1 MRQATVTVYCY
12 VDCVHAMVTEAM
24 AWWPSEK
31 MWEISESLGQT
42 HLQKRRMTNWR
53 AQTLRVLQEVDESQ
67 RDSTKLPN
75 IGALERMGHG
85 DAFTV

>member
-1 MRQATVTVYCY
+1 MRQATVTVYCF

-67 RDSTKLPN
+67 RDSTK
-75 IGALERMGHG
+75 AAEYWC
-85 DAFTV
+85 T